1 MLPKLG
7 YSQNSRTSGEFKQD
21 SIYKIKLPR
30 GWGFVVPESRFNIA
44 LYKMISETKRDSV
57 IKEQDAVI
65 ARKDSTIKIYEKRR
79 IDDFNEMERIKEE
92 SKITEQ
98 KFKKEKN
105 KVSGLQADVKKHKR
119 RSWFGIGVAVVVVVL
134 NILIK

>member
-1 MLPKLG
+1 MLPKSG

-57 IKEQDAVI
+57 IKEQDVVI

-79 IDDFNEMERIKEE
+79 IDDFNEMERLKEDN
-92 SKITEQ
+92 KLTEQ
-98 KFKKEKN
+98 KFKKEKD
-105 KVSGLQADVKKHKR
+105 KVSGLESAIKKHKKR
-119 RSWFGIGVAVVVVVL
+119 GWFGIGVAVVVVVL
-134 NILIK
+134 NILVK